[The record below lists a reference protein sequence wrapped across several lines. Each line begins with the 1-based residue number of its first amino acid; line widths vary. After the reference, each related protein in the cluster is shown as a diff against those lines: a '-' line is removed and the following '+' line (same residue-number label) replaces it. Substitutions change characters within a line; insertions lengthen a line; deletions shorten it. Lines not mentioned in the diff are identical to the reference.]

1 MFNFVCNY
9 KVIPIFKD
17 NELLKNFVPYT
28 GEYDMHTYTFIPL
41 LWQFFH
47 TSVISISD
55 IFVNLE
61 LLTCHSFFLD
71 KLVAV
76 SSTEYKDVVSYWM
89 LPVRCVYVAVFTLV
103 MWQL

>member
-1 MFNFVCNY
+1 
-9 KVIPIFKD
+9 
-17 NELLKNFVPYT
+17 
-28 GEYDMHTYTFIPL
+28 MHTCTFIPL

-61 LLTCHSFFLD
+61 LLACQSFLFN

-76 SSTEYKDVVSYWM
+76 SGTKYEDVVSYWM
-89 LPVRCVYVAVFTLV
+89 PPVRCVYVAVFILV